1 MLDSFP
7 GISCAPCQLR
17 PESRGTVHAKS
28 ADPFAAPA
36 IRPNFLSDPLDR
48 ETTVVGMRWAR
59 RIMHAPALEPYRG
72 EEIRPGEALQSTD
85 ELLASDSQTV
95 SHVDQPEPR
104 NEDCREEVGKTM

>member
-28 ADPFAAPA
+28 TDPFAAPA

-48 ETTVVGMRWAR
+48 ETTAAGMRWAP

-72 EEIRPGEALQSTD
+72 EEIRPGHDLPSNAQPLDYARQTGPPVSPPLCPST
-85 ELLASDSQTV
+85 
-95 SHVDQPEPR
+95 
-104 NEDCREEVGKTM
+104 

>member
-28 ADPFAAPA
+28 TDPFAAPA

-48 ETTVVGMRWAR
+48 ETTVAGMRWAR
-59 RIMHAPALEPYRG
+59 RNMHPPALEPYRG
-72 EEIRPGEALQSTD
+72 EQLRPGQDLKTEDKLIDHA
-85 ELLASDSQTV
+85 
-95 SHVDQPEPR
+95 PR
-104 NEDCREEVGKTM
+104 TGTTGDHPNGTQQEDAGPPP